1 MNQRIDDAVIKFG
14 IPLDILKRII
24 ETIKLEKRVKEI
36 ILFGSRA
43 KGEFKNG
50 SDIDIAVIADT
61 LKFDELNQIRVNLS
75 ELLTPYRVDIIDFN
89 KITNNELKEHILRVG
104 QTVTSNLPTGRQASD
119 K

>member
-14 IPLDILKRII
+14 IPLDILGRII

-75 ELLTPYRVDIIDFN
+75 ELPIPYSVDIIDFN

-104 QTVTSNLPTGRQASD
+104 QTVTSTLPACR
-119 K
+119 